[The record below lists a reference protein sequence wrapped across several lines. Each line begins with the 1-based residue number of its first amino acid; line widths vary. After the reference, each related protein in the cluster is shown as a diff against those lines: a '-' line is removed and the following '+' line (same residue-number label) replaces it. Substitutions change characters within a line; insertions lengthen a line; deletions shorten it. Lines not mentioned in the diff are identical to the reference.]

1 EDCWHSKVSDVRSQL
16 RFLEEVESL
25 KKKRKDDEER
35 ERLLRLARSRSHTE
49 DPQLL
54 LLKQRAKEMQQME
67 QAQVQQRE
75 ANLTALAAIG
85 PRRKRPLELTEGQV
99 PVLPRQCV
107 QRVSRVMLRDL
118 LLCMEQDRF
127 LRHSLTLYKAML

>member
-1 EDCWHSKVSDVRSQL
+1 MAAFGWSQGLGLTEVGPEVGALVSHATLEFLRGLLEKLTVMADHRKAALKEDCWHSK
-16 RFLEEVESL
+16 
-25 KKKRKDDEER
+25 
-35 ERLLRLARSRSHTE
+35 SRSHTE

-85 PRRKRPLELTEGQV
+85 PRRKRPLELTEGQ
-99 PVLPRQCV
+99 
-107 QRVSRVMLRDL
+107 
-118 LLCMEQDRF
+118 
-127 LRHSLTLYKAML
+127 